1 MNKLLKHAEE
11 LLKGSPDLINSVFK
25 NPEIAKLSAEDRI
38 KINNAKIEIDK
49 VFNDI
54 SQNKTVNLT
63 KLNSII
69 DGLNSSR

>member
-11 LLKGSPDLINSVFK
+11 LLKGSPDLIDSVFK
-25 NPEIAKLSAEDRI
+25 NPEIAKLSAEERI

-49 VFNDI
+49 TFKDI
-54 SQNKTVNLT
+54 YQNKVVNLD

-69 DGLNSSR
+69 NGFNGTR